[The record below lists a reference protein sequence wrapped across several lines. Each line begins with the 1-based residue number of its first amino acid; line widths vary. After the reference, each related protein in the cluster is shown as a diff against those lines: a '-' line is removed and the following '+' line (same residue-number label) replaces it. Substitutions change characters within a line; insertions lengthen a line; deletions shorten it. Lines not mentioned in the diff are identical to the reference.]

1 MDLSSTDA
9 LIIVDMQNDY
19 CSDGSV
25 PVAGAAALVKTLS
38 DLSRRVM
45 SSGGRVLVTQD
56 WPSDKHL
63 SFSENSGTWPQHC
76 VQGTKGAELHSELNL
91 PVGSLVKRK
100 GVDRRIEAR
109 SAFTESKLL
118 ETLQRFSVERVY
130 ICGVPTEL
138 TVLETA
144 LEANSLGLTT
154 FAVED
159 GIAALT
165 QDAAEV
171 AGAIEKMK
179 DAGIELISRDELAG

>member
-45 SSGGRVLVTQD
+45 SRGRRVQVTQD
-56 WPSDKHL
+56 WHTDKHL
-63 SFSENSGTWPQHC
+63 SFSENGGTWPQHF

-91 PVGSLVKRK
+91 PVGSLVIRK
-100 GVDRRIEAR
+100 GADRRIEAR

-144 LEANSLGLTT
+144 LEANSLGFTT

-171 AGAIEKMK
+171 AG
-179 DAGIELISRDELAG
+179 IELISRDELAG

>member
-1 MDLSSTDA
+1 MDLSPTDA

-45 SSGGRVLVTQD
+45 SPGRRVLVTQD
-56 WPSDKHL
+56 WHTDKHL
-63 SFSENSGTWPQHC
+63 SFSENGGTWPQHF

-91 PVGSLVKRK
+91 PVGSLVIRK
-100 GVDRRIEAR
+100 GADRRIEAR

-118 ETLQRFSVERVY
+118 ETLQRLSVERVY
-130 ICGVPTEL
+130 ICGIPTEL

-144 LEANSLGLTT
+144 LEANSLGFTT

-179 DAGIELISRDELAG
+179 DAGIELISRDELAE

>member
-45 SSGGRVLVTQD
+45 SRGRRVQVTQD
-56 WPSDKHL
+56 WHCDKHL
-63 SFSENSGTWPQHC
+63 SFSENGGTWPQHF
-76 VQGTKGAELHSELNL
+76 VQGTKGAGLHSELNL

-100 GVDRRIEAR
+100 GTDRRIEAR

-144 LEANSLGLTT
+144 LEANSLGFTT

-171 AGAIEKMK
+171 AGAVEKMK

>member
-1 MDLSSTDA
+1 M
-9 LIIVDMQNDY
+9 
-19 CSDGSV
+19 
-25 PVAGAAALVKTLS
+25 
-38 DLSRRVM
+38 
-45 SSGGRVLVTQD
+45 
-56 WPSDKHL
+56 
-63 SFSENSGTWPQHC
+63 
-76 VQGTKGAELHSELNL
+76 QGTKGAELHSELNL
-91 PVGSLVKRK
+91 PVGSSVIRK
-100 GVDRRIEAR
+100 GADRRIEAR

-138 TVLETA
+138 TVLETVLETA
-144 LEANSLGLTT
+144 LEANSLGFTT

-171 AGAIEKMK
+171 AGAVEKMK

>member
-45 SSGGRVLVTQD
+45 SPSGRVLMTQD
-56 WPSDKHL
+56 WHTDKHL
-63 SFSENSGTWPQHC
+63 SFSENGGTWPQHF

-91 PVGSLVKRK
+91 PVGSLVIRK
-100 GVDRRIEAR
+100 GADRRIEAR

-144 LEANSLGLTT
+144 LEANSLGFTT

>member
-1 MDLSSTDA
+1 M
-9 LIIVDMQNDY
+9 
-19 CSDGSV
+19 
-25 PVAGAAALVKTLS
+25 
-38 DLSRRVM
+38 
-45 SSGGRVLVTQD
+45 
-56 WPSDKHL
+56 
-63 SFSENSGTWPQHC
+63 
-76 VQGTKGAELHSELNL
+76 QGTKGAELHSELNL
-91 PVGSLVKRK
+91 PVGSLVIRK
-100 GVDRRIEAR
+100 GADRRIEAR

-118 ETLQRFSVERVY
+118 ETLQRFSIERVY

-144 LEANSLGLTT
+144 LEANSLGFTT

-179 DAGIELISRDELAG
+179 DAGIELISRDELAGEARSLPSKYFLTIQRKARSTGKTHLADTRKKERPGQAGPGVLN